1 MAAHRFRLVDDVHEH
16 VQYGGKVDSAIL
28 GGGSITYQ
36 TPVPEPGTLGLLG
49 TGIVGLAGVIRR
61 KLQ

>member
-1 MAAHRFRLVDDVHEH
+1 MNTFNS
-16 VQYGGKVDSAIL
+16 GGKVDSAIL
-28 GGGSITYQ
+28 VGGSITYQ
-36 TPVPEPGTLGLLG
+36 TPVPERGTLGLLG